1 MSREDVELVGR
12 WSAFMPDL
20 RAAHPGDD
28 RALLDRAFRDF
39 LDEQSASKA

>member
-28 RALLDRAFRDF
+28 RPFDRAFRDF